1 MKINIFF
8 SLHISTKCVDM
19 ILPLLKQ
26 LIKIGSIVVTL
37 LF

>member
-8 SLHISTKCVDM
+8 SLHISTKCVDT
-19 ILPLLKQ
+19 ILPVLKQ
-26 LIKIGSIVVTL
+26 LIKIGIIVIML